1 MPDDETRIVVIE
13 ILDYFSNPKHLRKV
27 DWEVEDDFTE
37 ILNRFKKD
45 VLAEVKDS
53 EEDEE

>member
-13 ILDYFSNPKHLRKV
+13 ILDYFSNPEHLSKV
-27 DWEVEDDFTE
+27 DWEVEDDLAE

-45 VLAEVKDS
+45 VIAEVKDS